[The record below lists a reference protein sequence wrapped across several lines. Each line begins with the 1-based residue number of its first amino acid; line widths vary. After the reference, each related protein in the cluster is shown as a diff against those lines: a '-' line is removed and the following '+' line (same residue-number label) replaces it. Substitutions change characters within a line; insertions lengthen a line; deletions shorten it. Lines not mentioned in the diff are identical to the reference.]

1 MNEEEIKKIIE
12 KVMHPEIDASLM
24 ELGMIKDIKIEGNKV
39 RIKMAFPFSGVPI
52 KYMLIEMVKQPLQE
66 AGFEVEI
73 EETIMNEEEL
83 QHFFKLEQEKWRY

>member
-12 KVMHPEIDASLM
+12 KIMHPEIDASLM

-39 RIKMAFPFSGVPI
+39 RIKMAFPFPGVPI

>member
-39 RIKMAFPFSGVPI
+39 RIKMAL
-52 KYMLIEMVKQPLQE
+52 K
-66 AGFEVEI
+66 
-73 EETIMNEEEL
+73 
-83 QHFFKLEQEKWRY
+83 